1 MLVTGMFFHQV
12 SILDVQGLDPQ
23 TAASVFSVSA
33 LGMVAFMPV
42 LGRLLDRF
50 RTQWLFSLTM
60 LVMAVAL
67 AVLSTVSGVVTAMA
81 YAVVFGLTN
90 AALHTHN
97 AFVWP
102 RFFGR
107 RHLGSIQGAGT
118 TINVVGASLG
128 PLPLGIAY
136 DLQGSYTT
144 ALLLLAILP
153 LGCAVAVLFIREPA
167 LT

>member
-1 MLVTGMFFHQV
+1 MRRRQV
-12 SILDVQGLDPQ
+12 LCH
-23 TAASVFSVSA
+23 
-33 LGMVAFMPV
+33 AF
-42 LGRLLDRF
+42 L
-50 RTQWLFSLTM
+50 
-60 LVMAVAL
+60 
-67 AVLSTVSGVVTAMA
+67 
-81 YAVVFGLTN
+81 
-90 AALHTHN
+90 
-97 AFVWP
+97 WP

-136 DLQGSYTT
+136 DLQGSYAT

-167 LT
+167 LTGR